1 MNANIVPTPVKR
13 VSSPSN
19 AIWMQYLKRV
29 GFDLVKGVVAAL
41 ASTVGLVAGGI
52 ITAMLGLPTP
62 GMPPQMDVNTIMP
75 LLFLTQIVITIV
87 LGECFQRLY
96 RRYWQRMLSIW
107 LCTYLLYYLLNT
119 LDGLLF
125 SPLPHLSTSIASNI
139 FPALFAAVAIA
150 LLWRPGTVDS
160 PSIGKV
166 HAHFTTR
173 QPADL
178 TWRLALAWL
187 AYPPIYYLM
196 GRVVAPFVQHYY
208 EDPSLN
214 LGLTLPPSVGILLA
228 MQVLRGALFL
238 LAVLP
243 IVVAWR
249 GSRRS
254 LWLWTGFVIFI
265 QIAGAVIFQ
274 AYWLPAGLRIPHAL
288 ELLADSF
295 LQAGVYVLLLF
306 FPSKPMKES
315 VTHQETV
322 AIH

>member
-1 MNANIVPTPVKR
+1 
-13 VSSPSN
+13 
-19 AIWMQYLKRV
+19 MQYLKRV
-29 GFDLVKGVVAAL
+29 GLDLVKGAVAAL
-41 ASTVGLVAGGI
+41 ASLLGLVAGGI

-62 GMPPQMDVNTIMP
+62 GMPPQMDLNTLMP

-87 LGECFQRLY
+87 LGECFQQLY

-107 LCTYLLYYLLNT
+107 LCAYLLYYLLNT

-125 SPLPHLSTSIASNI
+125 SPLPNLSTSIVSSI
-139 FPALFAAVAIA
+139 FPALFAAAVIA
-150 LLWRPGTVDS
+150 LLWRHKTTDLSFTGNAKAFFITMKPGTL
-160 PSIGKV
+160 
-166 HAHFTTR
+166 A
-173 QPADL
+173 
-178 TWRLALAWL
+178 WRLLVAWL
-187 AYPPIYYLM
+187 AFPPIYFMM

-214 LGLTLPPSVGILLA
+214 LGLTLPPLGTMLA
-228 MQVLRGALFL
+228 MQGLRGALFL

-243 IVVAWR
+243 IMAAWR
-249 GSRRS
+249 GSRRT

-265 QIAGAVIFQ
+265 QIAGTLIFQ